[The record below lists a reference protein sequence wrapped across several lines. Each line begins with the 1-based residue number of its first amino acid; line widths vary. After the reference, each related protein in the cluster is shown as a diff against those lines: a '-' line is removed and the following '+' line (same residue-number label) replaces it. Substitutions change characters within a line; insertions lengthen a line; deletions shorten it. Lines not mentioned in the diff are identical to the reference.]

1 MVGDRRVWQSDRGG
15 LFIDYAVVSFQR
27 YLCPSDK
34 IVGDTP
40 SSYGALPVAPEG
52 DHYLLPLPDQEAFW
66 VGVILPK
73 DWDRGTLSFAAMHA
87 DGGVLVSEQFAR
99 PGMFAIPG
107 IKRSDGQFDV
117 FCRGSVSELQ
127 LAGAGG
133 IARILVSDPRT
144 YGVRTGQAPPE
155 AFDPNA
161 AFGGWRLP

>member
-1 MVGDRRVWQSDRGG
+1 MVGDRWVWQSDRGG

-34 IVGDTP
+34 IVGDAP
-40 SSYGALPVAPEG
+40 SSCGALPVAPEG

-73 DWDRGTLSFAAMHA
+73 EWDRGMLSFAAMHT
-87 DGGVLVSEQFAR
+87 DGGVVLSEQFTR
-99 PGMFAIPG
+99 PGMFVIPG

-117 FCRGSVSELQ
+117 FCRESVSEFL

-133 IARILVSDPRT
+133 ITRIFVSDPRT
-144 YGVRTGQAPPE
+144 FVIRTGQAPPE
-155 AFDPNA
+155 PFDPNS
-161 AFGGWRLP
+161 AFGGWMLP